1 MDLDVKSS
9 HVTEMYNLKLE
20 KLNFFGTGTN
30 RNMFTTAIQ
39 HREFSI
45 FNITAK
51 SDQVGG
57 CKTNSNLVR
66 IIREHRIFQ
75 STFRF
80 FLILSEIFHFRIL
93 Q

>member
-66 IIREHRIFQ
+66 IIREHPIFQ

-80 FLILSEIFHFRIL
+80 FLLLCEIFVFE
-93 Q
+93 

>member
-9 HVTEMYNLKLE
+9 QVTEMYNLKLE

-57 CKTNSNLVR
+57 CKTNSSLVR
-66 IIREHRIFQ
+66 IIREHRFFQ
-75 STFRF
+75 AVAIFRF
-80 FLILSEIFHFRIL
+80 FLI
-93 Q
+93 